1 MAKTTGTKGD
11 EMSEYKKMAIMIG
24 AAIMGL
30 VVLILLLTT
39 FRMVKVEGD
48 EVAVRQDWSKGV
60 LSDVWGPGTH
70 FYCGWTTDVYK
81 YDIGTQKAT
90 FDDRT
95 SNSGAEFPR
104 IIVNVGENGGQAV
117 WIAMSINY
125 RMGWDETPEGPVLSP
140 EKVIKIHKDGIGRTY
155 EDVII
160 KRTVVDVVN
169 KIARPYDAL
178 TIYSG
183 KGFVD
188 FKNKIEAELKNHPVF
203 KERGIYVENTIIY
216 KVYLD
221 QAYENEIAGKQL
233 AIQQTLRKTEET
245 KAAQEEAK
253 RAFAVAQA
261 TVEVARQT
269 AEAKKITTITNA
281 EADKQQQI
289 LQAEGEKQKRVLQAE
304 GDRDAN
310 LAQASGVLAVG
321 KANAEVAQLQRDAKY
336 AGESGQRQSQV
347 DIATAQA
354 EKVKAMLQGVHVI
367 PEKTI
372 MSLGKDLGLSMSEE
386 K

>member
-1 MAKTTGTKGD
+1 MDKEEKAFLVKVGF
-11 EMSEYKKMAIMIG
+11 AILGI
-24 AAIMGL
+24 IVL
-30 VVLILLLTT
+30 VLILTT

-60 LSDVWGPGTH
+60 LPDVWGPGTH
-70 FYCGWTTDVYK
+70 FYLGWTTDVYK

-90 FDDRT
+90 FDDKS
-95 SNSGAEFPR
+95 SNPGAEFPR
-104 IIVNVGENGGQAV
+104 IIVNVGENGGQAI

-125 RMGWDETPEGPVLSP
+125 RMGWDDSSAGPILSP
-140 EKVIKIHKDGIGRTY
+140 EKIVKIHKDGIGRTY
-155 EDVII
+155 EEVII

-188 FKNKIEAELKNHPVF
+188 FKNKIESELKNHPVF

-221 QAYENEIAGKQL
+221 EAYEREIAGKQL
-233 AIQQTLRKTEET
+233 AIQQTLRKKEET
-245 KAAQEEAK
+245 KAAEEEAK
-253 RAFAVAQA
+253 RAFAQAQA
-261 TVEVARQT
+261 TVEVTRQD
-269 AEAKKITTITNA
+269 AEAKKIITIKQA
-281 EADKQQQI
+281 EADKEQQI

-321 KANAEVAQLQRDAKY
+321 KANAEVAQLQRDAMY
-336 AGESGQRQSQV
+336 AGESGARRAQV
-347 DIATAQA
+347 DIANAQA
-354 EKVKAMLQGVHVI
+354 EKVKSMLQGVRVI
-367 PEKTI
+367 PERTI
-372 MSLGKDLGLSMSEE
+372 MSFGKDIGLNMDD

>member
-1 MAKTTGTKGD
+1 MDKETK
-11 EMSEYKKMAIMIG
+11 SIALKFG
-24 AAIMGL
+24 AGL
-30 VVLILLLTT
+30 VGIVVLILLLTT
-39 FRMVKVEGD
+39 FRMIKVEGD
-48 EVAVRQDWSKGV
+48 EVAVRQDWAKGV
-60 LSDVWGPGTH
+60 LPDVWGPGTH

-90 FDDRT
+90 FDDGST
-95 SNSGAEFPR
+95 NKGADFPR

-125 RMGWDETPEGPVLSP
+125 RMGWDDTTAGPVLSP
-140 EKVIKIHKDGIGRTY
+140 EKVVKIHKDGIGRTY

-321 KANAEVAQLQRDAKY
+321 KAEAEVASLKRDADY
-336 AGESGQRQSQV
+336 SGEAGARRASV
-347 DIATAQA
+347 DIARFQA
-354 EKVKAMLQGVHVI
+354 EKVKAMLQGVQVV

-372 MSLGKDLGLSMSEE
+372 MSLGRDIGLNVSDE